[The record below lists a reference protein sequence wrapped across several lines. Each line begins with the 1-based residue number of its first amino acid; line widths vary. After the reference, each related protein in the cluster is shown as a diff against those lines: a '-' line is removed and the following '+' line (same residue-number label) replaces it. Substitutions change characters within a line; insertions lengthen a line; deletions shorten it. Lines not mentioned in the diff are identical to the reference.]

1 MTTSQS
7 KPSPVLHPLLP
18 TKAKN
23 ESGKRG
29 KAEEGTETKEGE
41 ARNVKKRKEWKVK
54 KEKRGMR
61 RRGGNGK

>member
-23 ESGKRG
+23 ERKRG